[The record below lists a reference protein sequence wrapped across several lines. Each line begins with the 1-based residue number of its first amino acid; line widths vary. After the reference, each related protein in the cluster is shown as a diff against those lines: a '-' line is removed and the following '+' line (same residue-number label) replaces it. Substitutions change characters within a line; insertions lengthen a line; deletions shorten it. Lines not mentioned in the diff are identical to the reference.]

1 MCTSVNTAKSENMNK
16 NTELELVCGE
26 EGCLIP
32 VKETEEERIE
42 RRAKELLIELITEM
56 FEGYGKKKED
66 TK

>member
-1 MCTSVNTAKSENMNK
+1 MNK
-16 NTELELVCGE
+16 NTEPELVCGE

-66 TK
+66 QK